1 MGISSMLPT
10 TGYIKMIDIWMI
22 FTMAYP
28 FLIISLHCIK
38 EVCWNFLFVKKLLLL
53 LQLLCIILILLCI
66 WRPSVKHL
74 ISKRVSK
81 LSTVLNTIIN
91 I

>member
-38 EVCWNFLFVKKLLLL
+38 EVCWNFLFVKK
-53 LQLLCIILILLCI
+53 
-66 WRPSVKHL
+66 SYYYYY
-74 ISKRVSK
+74 VSGAHR
-81 LSTVLNTIIN
+81 
-91 I
+91 

>member
-53 LQLLCIILILLCI
+53 CI

-81 LSTVLNTIIN
+81 LQC
-91 I
+91 

>member
-38 EVCWNFLFVKKLLLL
+38 EVCWNFLFVKK
-53 LQLLCIILILLCI
+53 
-66 WRPSVKHL
+66 SYYYYY
-74 ISKRVSK
+74 VSYYYYYV
-81 LSTVLNTIIN
+81 SGAHR
-91 I
+91 

>member
-38 EVCWNFLFVKKLLLL
+38 EVCWNFLFVKKKSYLLLP
-53 LQLLCIILILLCI
+53 CI
-66 WRPSVKHL
+66 WRPSLKYL
-74 ISKRVSK
+74 ISKRVPK
-81 LSTVLNTIIN
+81 LQS
-91 I
+91 

>member
-1 MGISSMLPT
+1 MLPT

-38 EVCWNFLFVKKLLLL
+38 EVCWNFTFVNKIFYYKCIYSAENLF
-53 LQLLCIILILLCI
+53 

-81 LSTVLNTIIN
+81 LIYSAEYH
-91 I
+91 

>member
-53 LQLLCIILILLCI
+53 CIILLLLCI

-81 LSTVLNTIIN
+81 LQC
-91 I
+91 

>member
-38 EVCWNFLFVKKLLLL
+38 EVCWNFLFVKKLLFTMYH
-53 LQLLCIILILLCI
+53 I
-66 WRPSVKHL
+66 
-74 ISKRVSK
+74 
-81 LSTVLNTIIN
+81 TITMYLAPIGEAFDF
-91 I
+91 